1 MSNTIPLYENAHAT
15 TQRLL
20 PWYVNGALDES
31 ECALVEAH
39 VESCAECRAELEAE
53 HQLGTDVVSLAL
65 DVDQGWAKMQARI
78 AAPPA
83 ASAKI
88 VWFRRRVPLVWA
100 VAAQAIAATLLVAI
114 LMPHQQTSP
123 ADYRALGNL
132 AGGPKGNLIVMF
144 ADGARETD
152 MRRALASAKVRLVG
166 GPTASGAYL
175 LDVAP
180 AGRPAALQALHDDKA
195 VSLAEPIDPGAAP

>member
-31 ECALVEAH
+31 ERELVEAH
-39 VESCAECRAELEAE
+39 LGSCADCRAELDAE
-53 HQLGTDVVSLAL
+53 HQLEGDVASLAL

-78 AAPPA
+78 AAQP
-83 ASAKI
+83 SAPSNV
-88 VWFRRRVPLVWA
+88 VWFRRRVPLGWA
-100 VAAQAIAATLLVAI
+100 IAAQAIAATVLIALLAPQERASSV
-114 LMPHQQTSP
+114 
-123 ADYRALGNL
+123 DYRALG
-132 AGGPKGNLIVMF
+132 APAAAPKGNVIVMF
-144 ADGARETD
+144 AAGARESD
-152 MRRALASAKVRLVG
+152 MRRVLTGAKVRLVG
-166 GPTASGAYL
+166 GPTAAGAYL

-180 AGRPAALQALHDDKA
+180 AERRAALQALHGDKA

>member
-20 PWYVNGALDES
+20 PWYVNGALDDS
-31 ECALVEAH
+31 ERELVEAH
-39 VESCAECRAELEAE
+39 LDGCVECRAELDAE
-53 HQLGTDVVSLAL
+53 HQLETDVASLAL

-78 AAPPA
+78 AAQPA
-83 ASAKI
+83 ASSNI
-88 VWFRRRVPLVWA
+88 VWFRRGVPLGWA
-100 VAAQAIAATLLVAI
+100 IAAQAIAATVLIALLV
-114 LMPHQQTSP
+114 PHERTNS

-132 AGGPKGNLIVMF
+132 GAAPKGNLIVMF
-144 ADGARETD
+144 ADGTRETD
-152 MRRALASAKVRLVG
+152 MRRVLWGAKVRLVG
-166 GPTASGAYL
+166 GPTAAGAYL

-180 AGRPAALQALHDDKA
+180 AERPAALQALHNDKA